1 MTEKKAPVTKPY
13 TVVSAFVWDKKIRKP
28 SDKTPLQL
36 TSAEAAPLIQRGK
49 ITLEKETSESE
60 GDDKSSEGTKKA
72 AAKT

>member
-13 TVVSAFVWDKKIRKP
+13 TVVSAFVWDKQIRKP

-36 TSAEAAPLIQRGK
+36 TSAEAAPLIHRGK
-49 ITLEKETSESE
+49 IELKKETA
-60 GDDKSSEGTKKA
+60 KQAAAAKPA